1 MENNQLDLSLE
12 AQAKLLALLYM
23 SQKSLT
29 DDALEDIAGEYQ
41 RVRESFLAMLKAR

>member
-1 MENNQLDLSLE
+1 MENNQLNLSFE
-12 AQAKLLALLYM
+12 AEAKLLALLYM

-41 RVRESFLAMLKAR
+41 QVRESLMAALKSR